1 MSATIKDTMKLLTIS
16 DSRYNGGVGAKRR
29 YGSSTLTT
37 FWVYRVEDKDDY
49 DLHVKVTVGGR
60 TPGERSTE
68 AKRVAEPMI
77 RDLLAKI

>member
-1 MSATIKDTMKLLTIS
+1 MKLLTIS
-16 DSRYNGGVGAKRR
+16 DGRYNGGVGAKRR

-37 FWVYRVEDKDDY
+37 FWVFRVEDKENY

-68 AKRVAEPMI
+68 AKRIAEPMI
-77 RDLLAKI
+77 RDLLVQKHIIV

>member
-1 MSATIKDTMKLLTIS
+1 MKLLTVS
-16 DSRYNGGVGAKRR
+16 KSRYNGGVGARRR

-37 FWVYRVEDKDDY
+37 FWVCRVEDKDNY
-49 DLHVKVTVGGR
+49 DLHVEVTVGGR

-77 RDLLAKI
+77 RDLLVQKHIIV